1 MRNSRTGRATINPL
15 KPCVSLSSA
24 HSGLETEDSLIPQVL
39 PIGDLELSVNFVLSQ
54 PMCVGKQAE
63 ETGQD
68 TLMLP
73 KMSFFTGVN
82 ATEPKISSMQ

>member
-1 MRNSRTGRATINPL
+1 MRNSRTGRAIINPL
-15 KPCVSLSSA
+15 KLCVSLSSA

-39 PIGDLELSVNFVLSQ
+39 PIGDPELSVNFGLSQ

-63 ETGQD
+63 ETRQD

-73 KMSFFTGVN
+73 EMSFFTGVN
-82 ATEPKISSMQ
+82 ATEPKTSSIQ